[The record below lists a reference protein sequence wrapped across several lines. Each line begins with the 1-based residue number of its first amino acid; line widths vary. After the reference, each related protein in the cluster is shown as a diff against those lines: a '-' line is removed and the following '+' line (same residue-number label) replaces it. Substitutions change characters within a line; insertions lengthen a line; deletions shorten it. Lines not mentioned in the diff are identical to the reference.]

1 MSPAEQRGILVVI
14 SAPSGAGKLTLLRKV
29 REVEHDLVSTISATT
44 RSPRDGEHDGKD
56 YYFLALDEF
65 ERRLAAG
72 DFAEEAE
79 VHGNRY
85 GTLREELDR
94 CLSTDHAVLVEVDVQ
109 GMRSLRRLYEHAV
122 TIFLMPPSLE
132 ELENRLRN
140 RGTEHDDDVAL
151 RLSNAHEE
159 MAARKEY
166 DYIIVNDDIARAA
179 GDMVA
184 ILRAERC
191 RAWRQP

>member
-1 MSPAEQRGILVVI
+1 MTVAVPPGILVVI
-14 SAPSGAGKLTLLRKV
+14 SAPSGAGKLTLLNKV
-29 REVEHDLVSTISATT
+29 REVEHDLVSTISVTT
-44 RSPRDGEHDGKD
+44 RAPRKGEQDGKD
-56 YYFLALDEF
+56 YYFLTMETF

-72 DFAEEAE
+72 EFAEHAE

-94 CLSTDHAVLVEVDVQ
+94 CLATDHAVLVEVDVQ
-109 GMRSLRRLYEHAV
+109 GMRSLRGLYEHAV

-132 ELENRLRN
+132 ELEKRLRQ
-140 RGTEHDDDVAL
+140 RGTEQAADVAL
-151 RLSNAHEE
+151 RLRNAHEE

-166 DYIIVNDDIARAA
+166 DYIIVNDDIERAA

-191 RAWRQP
+191 RAWRQN